1 VHIRYLLTF
10 RSFLL
15 SLLLGLFSVHYSH
28 AANNVFVKYSKSEGL
43 VQNTVT
49 NSLEDPS
56 GFMWFSTFEGLSR
69 FDGYEF
75 KNYRHS
81 SKDPHSLPNNFTKK
95 LLLDSSE
102 NLWVATQNGLAKY
115 NPLKDNFTNYNKDNS
130 QLSSNDIFAI
140 ALNEDGSLLVST
152 AENLYL
158 YDHLANS
165 FLPFTVNGEKLPADI
180 KVIFSESDKTWLGS
194 LASGIFILEHSSN
207 TLFSLKKTNPWNIE
221 IKSNFIYDF
230 KKIGSDYWLG
240 TEDGAYK
247 VDANLSSAKL
257 FNTQSTP
264 SIVGNVIRSILQN
277 HKGNIWLGTTTG
289 ISILSP
295 ENKLLFSYDAQNNIN
310 FGLESSH
317 ILSLFMDSNKS
328 IWVGT
333 YSGGLY
339 RYNADSSEIKIFN
352 NVYIESNEP
361 DALSEIPKQS
371 KVSKLSGKI
380 VWGLSEDSNG
390 KIWVGTQSNGLNQL
404 DTENFVFKQFLSD
417 FEHNIWALKIDEF
430 DQIWIASSGGIF
442 IYRQSSDTELVLVK
456 NLFFGQDIIKL
467 SYFFGRMWLRTEN
480 GVVSWIDP
488 KSLQIH
494 NINLTDNKINYIEPL
509 FVDVDKNLWL
519 NTNLGMVLY
528 NLDRKI
534 VKQLVIEL
542 DTSVRH
548 FNSVIEVDDGYWLS
562 SLRQG
567 IIKLEKPSYRITK
580 ILNDENGLASNQIL
594 KSIKFKD
601 SLWVSHV
608 NGGIDE
614 VSLKTGEFL
623 QNIASGRFGYN
634 ELNEDSGMLSK
645 AGKILF
651 GGTDG
656 FLMFDPDKSSIE
668 AKLSIQA
675 NNQKPSEKQLQK
687 SRPPTITQ
695 LRLFNLPISV
705 HSDNSPLL
713 NPVNLS
719 NSIDLPNESTML
731 SIKFAQVNPVN
742 PEAVKYRYRL
752 LGLSDTWIE
761 TDAESLRRAEFSY
774 LEFGS
779 YKFVVQSKNP
789 LSPWSDSKVLQ
800 INIAPPFWLQQNALI
815 LYALLSILILLY
827 WFKQIRSRNAIRQ
840 SILENEERLKLT
852 LWSSGDELWDWD
864 IYQGQV
870 FRSNT
875 WGTLDFP
882 QDNIRVNSSY
892 EANIHPNDIQRVQQ
906 SLNEHLSEKTEHY
919 EMTYRA
925 KTYKGDWI
933 WVLDRGKVVARDNNH
948 QAQRM
953 TGTLKNISHL
963 KEAEEQLKLF
973 KRSIETISDGVFIT
987 DTSFKYISVNNSY
1000 CNYTGE
1006 TREQAL
1012 VSYLTFHQY
1021 PGAFTEEVKK
1031 SLQQKGNWF
1040 GEVESRRS
1048 AGEKYEMELNIDA
1061 ITDEDGK
1068 ISHYVGVFSDITSRK
1083 ITEKELLKLSNTDP
1097 LTDLPNRSF
1106 FQASHSNIVRRDTHH
1121 ALICLD
1127 MDNFKKINDSLG
1139 HQTGDILIKQIAK
1152 RLQKIAGTKATCYR
1166 LGGDEFSILIDNSTD
1181 IHHIT
1186 HFAQTILDNMAR
1198 PFIIN
1203 KQEFVLGA
1211 SLGIAFY
1218 PEDGSNTQELLKNA
1232 DTAMYFA
1239 KNAGGNKYQF
1249 FSGEMNQNAVRQ
1261 LQIENLIR
1269 HGLKEDLF
1277 RVFYQPKVDIASGKL
1292 VSMEAL
1298 VRYEHPEKGLVSP
1311 AQFIPLAEQT
1321 GQIIEIG
1328 EVVLR
1333 KACEDTKRWVDAGL
1347 FTGRV
1352 AVNIAAR
1359 QFEIPDLDERI
1370 TTILQKS
1377 GLSALHL
1384 ECEITE
1390 GTLMQNPENALR
1402 MMQRLRERGI
1412 HLALDDFGT
1421 GYSSLAYLKRFPIN
1435 TLKID
1440 KAFIDDIATSA
1451 EDRHMTQAI
1460 ITIAHNLGLK
1470 VVAEG
1475 VEHENQ
1481 LSILRRYKCEMLQGY
1496 LYSKPLNAAKFERL
1510 LKENHQLQKVMQ
1522 KSSI

>member
-1 VHIRYLLTF
+1 LHIFYLLTF

-15 SLLLGLFSVHYSH
+15 SLLLGVFLIPYSQ

-49 NSLEDPS
+49 NSLEDAN

-81 SKDPHSLPNNFTKK
+81 RKDPNSIPNNFTKK
-95 LLLDSSE
+95 LLLDSSD
-102 NLWVATQNGLAKY
+102 NLWVATKNGLARY

-130 QLSSNDIFAI
+130 QLNSNEIFTI
-140 ALNEDGSLLVST
+140 AMNENGNLLVST
-152 AENLYL
+152 AANLYL
-158 YDHLANS
+158 YDDLVDS
-165 FLPFTVNGEKLPADI
+165 FLPFTVSGEKLPADI
-180 KVIFSESDKTWLGS
+180 KVIFSESDKTWIGS
-194 LASGIFILEHSSN
+194 LASGIFILEHNSN
-207 TLFSLKKTNPWNIE
+207 TLFSLKKTNPWNLK
-221 IKSNFIYDF
+221 IKANYIFDF
-230 KKIGSDYWLG
+230 KKINNNYWLA
-240 TEDGAYK
+240 TEIGAYK
-247 VDANLSSAKL
+247 IDSTLSSVKL
-257 FNTQSTP
+257 LNTQSTP
-264 SIVGNVIRSILQN
+264 SIVGNDVRSILQN
-277 HKGNIWLGTTTG
+277 YNGNIWLGTTTG
-289 ISILSP
+289 ISILSR
-295 ENKLLFSYDAQNNIN
+295 EYEHLYSYDNQNNLN

-317 ILSLFMDSNKS
+317 ILSLYKDSNNS
-328 IWVGT
+328 IWLG
-333 YSGGLY
+333 SFAGGLY
-339 RYNADSSEIKIFN
+339 RYNSDSSKIMLFN
-352 NVYIESNEP
+352 KASIEP
-361 DALSEIPKQS
+361 
-371 KVSKLSGKI
+371 SKLSESSGLSGNI
-380 VWGLSEDSNG
+380 IWGLSEDSSG
-390 KIWVGTQSNGLNQL
+390 KIWVATHSNGLNQL
-404 DTENFVFKQFLSD
+404 DTKNFVFKQFLSK
-417 FEHNIWALKIDEF
+417 FEHKIWALKIDEY
-430 DQIWIASSGGIF
+430 DKIWVASSSGIF
-442 IYRQSSDTELVLVK
+442 IYRQSSDTELTFVET
-456 NLFFGQDIIKL
+456 LFPGEDIVNL
-467 SYFFGRMWLRTEN
+467 SYFFGRMWRISEN
-480 GVVSWIDP
+480 GIVNWIDP
-488 KSLQIH
+488 KSLQI
-494 NINLTDNKINYIEPL
+494 NDIDLGDSKINYIRPL
-509 FVDVDKNLWL
+509 FVDVDNNVWL
-519 NTNLGMVLY
+519 VTNLGMVLY
-528 NLDRKI
+528 NLDNKMLR
-534 VKQLVIEL
+534 QLMIEL
-542 DTSVRH
+542 ENSVRR

-562 SLRQG
+562 SLSQG
-567 IIKLEKPSYRITK
+567 IIKLDKKSYKITK
-580 ILNDENGLASNQIL
+580 QLNDENGLASNQIL

-614 VSLKTGEFL
+614 ISLETGTVL
-623 QNIASGRFGYN
+623 QNIAPSRLGYN

-645 AGKILF
+645 AGKIFF

-668 AKLSIQA
+668 SKLSIQT
-675 NNQKPSEKQLQK
+675 NNQEPSENLLPK
-687 SRPPTITQ
+687 SKTPTITQ

-705 HSDNSPLL
+705 HSDKSPLL
-713 NPVNLS
+713 KPINLS
-719 NSIDLPNESTML
+719 NSIDLPNDSSML
-731 SIKFAQVNPVN
+731 SIKFAQLNPIN

-752 LGLSDTWIE
+752 LGLSDNWIE
-761 TDAESLRRAEFSY
+761 TDAESLRRAQFSY
-774 LEFGS
+774 LDSGRYE
-779 YKFVVQSKNP
+779 FVVQSKTP
-789 LSPWSDSKVLQ
+789 LADWSEPKSLK
-800 INIAPPFWLQQNALI
+800 INIAPPFWLERNALI
-815 LYALLSILILLY
+815 LYAVLSILILLY
-827 WFKQIRSRNAIRQ
+827 TFKQIRSRNAIRQ
-840 SILENEERLKLT
+840 SIQVNEERLKLT

-864 IYQGQV
+864 IYLGQV
-870 FRSNT
+870 FRANT

-882 QDNIRVNSSY
+882 QDDIRVNSSY
-892 EANIHPNDIQRVQQ
+892 EANIHPNDIQRVQR

-919 EMTYRA
+919 EITYRA
-925 KTYKGDWI
+925 RTYKGGWL
-933 WVLDRGKVVARDNNH
+933 WVLDRGKVVARDNNN
-948 QAQRM
+948 QPQRM

-987 DTSFKYISVNNSY
+987 DTSFKFISVNNSY
-1000 CNYTGE
+1000 CKYTGE

-1012 VSYLTFHQY
+1012 ASYLTFHQY

-1031 SLQQKGNWF
+1031 SLQQKGNWS
-1040 GEVESRRS
+1040 GEVESRRG
-1048 AGEKYEMELNIDA
+1048 AGEKYEMDLNVDA

-1083 ITEKELLKLSNTDP
+1083 VTEKELLKLSNTDP

-1106 FQASHSNIVRRDTHH
+1106 FQASHSDIVRRDTQH

-1139 HQTGDILIKQIAK
+1139 HQTGDLLIKQIAK

-1218 PEDGSNTQELLKNA
+1218 PEDGRTPQELLKNA

-1277 RVFYQPKVDIASGKL
+1277 TVFYQPKVDIASGKL

-1311 AQFIPLAEQT
+1311 SQFIPLAEQT

-1333 KACEDTKRWVDAGL
+1333 KACEDTKRWVEAGL

-1370 TTILQKS
+1370 MSILQKT

-1390 GTLMQNPENALR
+1390 GTLMQSPENALR

-1451 EDRHMTQAI
+1451 EDRHMAEAI
-1460 ITIAHNLGLK
+1460 INIAHNLGLK

-1475 VEHENQ
+1475 VEHESQ

-1496 LYSKPLNAAKFERL
+1496 LYSKPLNAVRFERL
-1510 LKENHQLQKVMQ
+1510 LKENHELHKVIQ
-1522 KSSI
+1522 NSSM

>member
-1 VHIRYLLTF
+1 VHIRDLLTF
-10 RSFLL
+10 RSLVLYLFLGLL
-15 SLLLGLFSVHYSH
+15 SVQYTY
-28 AANNVFVKYSKSEGL
+28 AANNVFVKYSKSQGL

-49 NSLEDPS
+49 NSLEDPR

-75 KNYRHS
+75 VNYRYS
-81 SKDPHSLPNNFTKK
+81 SKDPNSLPNNFTKK
-95 LLLDSSE
+95 LLLDSQD
-102 NLWVATQNGLAKY
+102 NLWVATRNGLAKY
-115 NPLKDNFTNYNKDNS
+115 NPLKDNFTNYSKDNS
-130 QLSSNDIFAI
+130 QLDSNDIYTI
-140 ALNEDGSLLVST
+140 ALNNDGNLLVST

-158 YDHLANS
+158 YDTIANS

-180 KVIFSESDKTWLGS
+180 KVIFSEQDKTWLGS
-194 LASGIFILEHSSN
+194 LANGMYILEHSSN
-207 TLFSLKKTNPWNIE
+207 TLFSLKKANPWGLNIS
-221 IKSNFIYDF
+221 SNSISDF
-230 KKIGSDYWLG
+230 KKIKSDYWLA
-240 TEDGAYK
+240 TEVGAYII
-247 VDANLSSAKL
+247 DANLSSIKL
-257 FNTQSTP
+257 LNTSSSP
-264 SIVGNVIRSILQN
+264 SIVGDQVWSILQN
-277 HKGNIWLGTTTG
+277 HNGNIWLGTTTG
-289 ISILSP
+289 ISILNSDN
-295 ENKLLFSYDAQNNIN
+295 ELLFSYNEENNIN
-310 FGLESSH
+310 FGLESTY
-317 ILSLFMDSNKS
+317 ILSLYRDSNNS
-328 IWVGT
+328 IWLGT

-339 RYNADSSEIKIFN
+339 RYNPDGSEIKLFN
-352 NVYIESNEP
+352 KASSP
-361 DALSEIPKQS
+361 M
-371 KVSKLSGKI
+371 SGLTGNI
-380 VWGLSEDSNG
+380 IWGLSEDSNR
-390 KIWVGTQSNGLNQL
+390 KIWVSTQSNGLSKL
-404 DTENFVFKQFLSD
+404 DSENYGFQNFLRE
-417 FEHNIWALKIDEF
+417 FEHNIWALQIDEF
-430 DQIWIASSGGIF
+430 DQIWVASSGGLF
-442 IYRQSSDTELVLVK
+442 IYKQTSDSELTLIK
-456 NLFFGQDIIKL
+456 TIYPKKDILKL
-467 SYFFGRMWLRTEN
+467 SYFMKRMWLRSEN
-480 GVVSWIDP
+480 GVVSWVDTKNLEIRGID
-488 KSLQIH
+488 LA
-494 NINLTDNKINYIEPL
+494 DNNINYIEPL
-509 FVDVDKNLWL
+509 LVDTDKNLWL

-528 NLDRKI
+528 NLDSKMIR
-534 VKQLVIEL
+534 QLQIDLIEEEP
-542 DTSVRH
+542 VRH
-548 FNSVIEVDDGYWLS
+548 FNSVIEVNDGYWLS

-567 IIKLEKPSYRITK
+567 IIKLEKASYKVTTQ
-580 ILNDENGLASNQIL
+580 LNAESGLASNTIL
-594 KSIKFKD
+594 KTIKFKD
-601 SLWVSHV
+601 SIWVSHV
-608 NGGIDE
+608 HGGIDE
-614 VSLKTGEFL
+614 ISLETGKIL
-623 QNIASGRFGYN
+623 QNIAPERIGYN
-634 ELNEDSGMLSK
+634 ELNEDSGLLSQ
-645 AGKILF
+645 AGQIFF

-656 FLMFDPDKSSIE
+656 LLMFEPNELSFAANKQRAIQNQQLKNE
-668 AKLSIQA
+668 A
-675 NNQKPSEKQLQK
+675 
-687 SRPPTITQ
+687 PTITQ

-705 HSDNSPLL
+705 HTVNSPLIK
-713 NPVNLS
+713 PINLS
-719 NSIDLPNESTML
+719 SSIHLPNESTML
-731 SIKFAQVNPVN
+731 SIRFAQVNTVN

-752 LGLSDTWIE
+752 LGLSDKWIE
-761 TDAESLRRAEFSY
+761 TDTGSLRRAEFSN
-774 LEFGS
+774 LSFGK
-779 YKFVVQSKNP
+779 YEFVVQSQKP
-789 LSPWSDSKVLQ
+789 LAAWSKSKSLQ
-800 INIAPPFWLQQNALI
+800 ISIAPPFWLEKNALVLFGI
-815 LYALLSILILLY
+815 LSILILIY
-827 WFKQIRSRNAIRQ
+827 WLKQSRSRNAIRQ
-840 SILENEERLKLT
+840 SILVNEERLKLT

-882 QDNIRVNSSY
+882 QDDIRVNSSY

-906 SLNEHLSEKTEHY
+906 TLNEHLSEKTEHY
-919 EMTYRA
+919 EITYRA
-925 KTYKGDWI
+925 KTYKGDWL

-948 QAQRM
+948 QPQRM

-987 DTSFKYISVNNSY
+987 DTSFKFISVNNSY
-1000 CNYTGE
+1000 CKYTGE

-1012 VSYLTFHQY
+1012 ASYLTFHQY

-1031 SLQQKGNWF
+1031 SLQQKGNWL
-1040 GEVESRRS
+1040 GEVESRRA

-1083 ITEKELLKLSNTDP
+1083 GTEKELLKLSNTDP

-1106 FQASHSNIVRRDTHH
+1106 FQANHSNIVRRDTQH
-1121 ALICLD
+1121 ALICMD

-1152 RLQKIAGTKATCYR
+1152 RLQKLAGTKATCYR

-1218 PEDGSNTQELLKNA
+1218 PEDGSNPQELLKNA

-1277 RVFYQPKVDIASGKL
+1277 SVFYQPKVDIATGKL

-1321 GQIIEIG
+1321 GQIIDIG
-1328 EVVLR
+1328 EVVLK

-1370 TTILQKS
+1370 MSILQKA

-1390 GTLMQNPENALR
+1390 GTLMQNPESALK

-1440 KAFIDDIATSA
+1440 KAFIDDIATTA
-1451 EDRHMTQAI
+1451 EDRHMAQAI

-1496 LYSKPLNAAKFERL
+1496 LYSKPLNAVRFERL
-1510 LKENHQLQKVMQ
+1510 LKENHELRKIIQ
-1522 KSSI
+1522 KSNI

>member
-1 VHIRYLLTF
+1 
-10 RSFLL
+10 
-15 SLLLGLFSVHYSH
+15 
-28 AANNVFVKYSKSEGL
+28 
-43 VQNTVT
+43 
-49 NSLEDPS
+49 
-56 GFMWFSTFEGLSR
+56 MWFSTFEGLSR

-81 SKDPHSLPNNFTKK
+81 RKDPNSIPNNFTKK
-95 LLLDSSE
+95 LLLDSSD

-115 NPLKDNFTNYNKDNS
+115 NPLEDNFTNYNKDNS
-130 QLSSNDIFAI
+130 QLNSNDIFAI
-140 ALNEDGSLLVST
+140 ALNKDGNLLVST
-152 AENLYL
+152 AANLYL
-158 YDHLANS
+158 YDGLADS
-165 FLPFTVNGEKLPADI
+165 FLPFTFNGEILPADI
-180 KVIFSESDKTWLGS
+180 KVIFSEPDKTWLGT
-194 LASGIFILEHSSN
+194 LGNGIFILEHSSN
-207 TLFSLKKTNPWNIE
+207 TLFSLKKTNPWNLKINA
-221 IKSNFIYDF
+221 NFIMDF
-230 KKIGSDYWLG
+230 KRIDDNYWLG
-240 TEDGAYK
+240 TDIGAYI
-247 VDANLSSAKL
+247 VNAKL
-257 FNTQSTP
+257 TSVKHLNTQSTP
-264 SIVGNVIRSILQN
+264 SIIGNQIRGILQSQN
-277 HKGNIWLGTTTG
+277 GNIWLGTETG
-289 ISILSP
+289 ISILSSKN
-295 ENKLLFSYDAQNNIN
+295 ELLISYDAQNGMN
-310 FGLESSH
+310 FGLESSY
-317 ILSLFMDSNKS
+317 ILNLYKDSNDS
-328 IWVGT
+328 IWLGT
-333 YSGGLY
+333 FAGGLY
-339 RYNADSSEIKIFN
+339 RYNTDSSEIKIFN
-352 NVYIESNEP
+352 KERT
-361 DALSEIPKQS
+361 EIPEESQNS
-371 KVSKLSGKI
+371 GLSGNI
-380 VWGLSEDSNG
+380 IWGISEDTKG
-390 KIWVGTQSNGLNQL
+390 KIWIGTQSNGLSQL
-404 DTENFVFKQFLSD
+404 DPKNYVFQTFLSE
-417 FEHNIWALKIDEF
+417 FEHSIWAVKVDEF
-430 DQIWIASSGGIF
+430 DQIWIASSGGLF
-442 IYRQSSDTELVLVK
+442 IYKQSSQTELTLVK
-456 NLFFGQDIIKL
+456 TLFPEINIDKL

-480 GVVSWIDP
+480 GIVYWINP
-488 KSLQIH
+488 KNIQI
-494 NINLTDNKINYIEPL
+494 NEIDLAVNKINYIEPL
-509 FVDVDKNLWL
+509 YVDLDKNLWL

-528 NLDRKI
+528 NLDSKMVR
-534 VKQLVIEL
+534 QLVIEL
-542 DTSVRH
+542 ETSVRN
-548 FNSVIEVDDGYWLS
+548 FNSVIEVNDGFWLS
-562 SLRQG
+562 SLTQG
-567 IIKLEKPSYRITK
+567 IIKLAKSSYRVTQT
-580 ILNDENGLASNQIL
+580 LSNENGLASNQIL
-594 KSIKFKD
+594 KSIKIKN
-601 SLWVSHV
+601 SLWISHV
-608 NGGIDE
+608 YGGIDE
-614 VSLKTGEFL
+614 ISLETGEVL
-623 QNIASGRFGYN
+623 QNIASSRLGFN
-634 ELNEDSGMLSK
+634 ELNEDSGLLSK
-645 AGKILF
+645 AGKIFF
-651 GGTDG
+651 GGADG
-656 FLMFDPDKSSIE
+656 LLMFDPDK
-668 AKLSIQA
+668 LSIGDNMQ
-675 NNQKPSEKQLQK
+675 NVSENTLLK
-687 SRPPTITQ
+687 SKVPTITE

-705 HSDNSPLL
+705 HSNNSPLL
-713 NPVNLS
+713 IPINLS
-719 NSIDLPNESTML
+719 NSIDLPHESSML

-742 PEAVKYRYRL
+742 PEAVQYRYRL
-752 LGLSDTWIE
+752 LGLSDKWIE
-761 TDAESLRRAEFSY
+761 TDAESLRRAQFSN
-774 LEFGS
+774 LDFGS
-779 YKFVVQSKNP
+779 YEFIVQSRNP
-789 LSPWSDSKVLQ
+789 LGAWSEPKSLK
-800 INIAPPFWLQQNALI
+800 INIAPPFWLEQNAII
-815 LYALLSILILLY
+815 LYAILSILTLLY
-827 WFKQIRSRNAIRQ
+827 WFKQVRSRNAIRR

-882 QDNIRVNSSY
+882 QDDIRVNSSY

-919 EMTYRA
+919 ETTYRA
-925 KTYKGDWI
+925 KTYKGEWL

-948 QAQRM
+948 QPQRM

-987 DTSFKYISVNNSY
+987 DTSFKFISVNNSY
-1000 CNYTGE
+1000 CKYTGE

-1012 VSYLTFHQY
+1012 ASYLTFHQY

-1031 SLQQKGNWF
+1031 SLQQKGNWS
-1040 GEVESRRS
+1040 GEVESRRG
-1048 AGEKYEMELNIDA
+1048 AGEKYEMDLNVDA

-1083 ITEKELLKLSNTDP
+1083 VTEKELLKLSNTDP

-1106 FQASHSNIVRRDTHH
+1106 FQASHSNIVRRDTQH
-1121 ALICLD
+1121 ALICMD

-1139 HQTGDILIKQIAK
+1139 HQTGDVLIKQIAK
-1152 RLQKIAGTKATCYR
+1152 RLQKMAGTKATCYR

-1218 PEDGSNTQELLKNA
+1218 PEDGRNPQELLKNA

-1277 RVFYQPKVDIASGKL
+1277 TVFYQPKVDIASGKL

-1359 QFEIPDLDERI
+1359 QFEISDLDERI
-1370 TTILQKS
+1370 MSILQKS

-1390 GTLMQNPENALR
+1390 GTLMQSPENALR

-1451 EDRHMTQAI
+1451 EDRHMAQAI

-1496 LYSKPLNAAKFERL
+1496 LYSKPLNAVRFERL
-1510 LKENHQLQKVMQ
+1510 LKENHELQKVIQ
-1522 KSSI
+1522 NSSI

>member
-1 VHIRYLLTF
+1 MHIFYLLTF

-15 SLLLGLFSVHYSH
+15 SLLLGFFLVSYSH

-49 NSLEDPS
+49 NSLEDAN

-81 SKDPHSLPNNFTKK
+81 RKDPHSLPDNFTKK
-95 LLLDSSE
+95 LLLDSNQ
-102 NLWVATQNGLAKY
+102 NLWVATKNGLAKY

-130 QLSSNDIFAI
+130 ELKNNEIFTI
-140 ALNEDGSLLVST
+140 ALNQDGKLLVST

-158 YDHLANS
+158 YDGLADS
-165 FLPFTVNGEKLPADI
+165 FLPFTVNGESLPADI
-180 KVIFSESDKTWLGS
+180 KVIFSEQDKTWLGT
-194 LASGIFILEHSSN
+194 LANGIFILEHSSN
-207 TLFSLKKTNPWNIE
+207 TLFSLKKENPWNLNI
-221 IKSNFIYDF
+221 NANYLMDF
-230 KKIGSDYWLG
+230 KKIEDNYWLG
-240 TEDGAYK
+240 TDIGAYI
-247 VDANLSSAKL
+247 VDANLSSIKL
-257 FNTQSTP
+257 LNTQSTP
-264 SIVGNVIRSILQN
+264 SIIGNVIRSILQN
-277 HKGNIWLGTTTG
+277 HNGNIWLGTETG
-289 ISILSP
+289 ISILSSKN
-295 ENKLLFSYDAQNNIN
+295 ELLFSYDAQNNIN

-317 ILSLFMDSNKS
+317 ILSLYKDSNDS
-328 IWVGT
+328 IWLGT
-333 YSGGLY
+333 FAGGLY
-339 RYNADSSEIKIFN
+339 RYNADGSEIKLFKKTSLEPTES
-352 NVYIESNEP
+352 IEP
-361 DALSEIPKQS
+361 TG
-371 KVSKLSGKI
+371 LSGNI
-380 VWGLSEDSNG
+380 IWGISEDTKG
-390 KIWVGTQSNGLNQL
+390 KVWIGTQSNGLSQL
-404 DTENFVFKQFLSD
+404 NPKNYVFQTFLSE
-417 FEHNIWALKIDEF
+417 FEHHIWAFEIDEL
-430 DQIWIASSGGIF
+430 DQIWIASSGGLF
-442 IYRQSSDTELVLVK
+442 IYTQSSDTELTLVK
-456 NLFFGQDIIKL
+456 TFFAGTNVQKL
-467 SYFFGRMWLRTEN
+467 SYFFGRMWLPTFN
-480 GVVSWIDP
+480 GIVNWIAP
-488 KSLQIH
+488 KNLQI
-494 NINLTDNKINYIEPL
+494 NEINLAGNKINNIEPL
-509 FVDVDKNLWL
+509 YVDLDKNLWL
-519 NTNLGMVLY
+519 NTNLGIVLY
-528 NLDRKI
+528 NLDSKI
-534 VKQLVIEL
+534 VRQLVIEME
-542 DTSVRH
+542 TSAKS
-548 FNSVIEVDDGYWLS
+548 FNSVIEVSDGYWLS
-562 SLRQG
+562 SIGEG
-567 IIKLEKPSYRITK
+567 IIKLDKSSYRVSK
-580 ILNDENGLASNQIL
+580 RLSKENGLASNQIL
-594 KSIKFKD
+594 KSIKIKN
-601 SLWVSHV
+601 SLWISHV
-608 NGGIDE
+608 YGGIDE
-614 VSLKTGEFL
+614 ISLETGEVL
-623 QNIASGRFGYN
+623 QNIASARLGYN
-634 ELNEDSGMLSK
+634 ELNEGSGLLSK
-645 AGKILF
+645 AGKIFF

-656 FLMFDPDKSSIE
+656 LLMFDPDS
-668 AKLSIQA
+668 LSLKANKQEVIQ
-675 NNQKPSEKQLQK
+675 KQLQESK
-687 SRPPTITQ
+687 APTITQ

-705 HSDNSPLL
+705 HSAKSPLL
-713 NPVNLS
+713 KPINLS
-719 NSIDLPNESTML
+719 NSIELPNESSML
-731 SIKFAQVNPVN
+731 SIKFAQLNPIN

-752 LGLSDTWIE
+752 IGLSDNWIE
-761 TDAESLRRAEFSY
+761 TDAESLRRAQFSY
-774 LEFGS
+774 LDFGS
-779 YKFVVQSKNP
+779 YEFVVQSKNP
-789 LSPWSDSKVLQ
+789 LGDWSEPKSLQ
-800 INIAPPFWLQQNALI
+800 INIAPPFWLEQNAII
-815 LYALLSILILLY
+815 LYAILSVLILLY
-827 WFKQIRSRNAIRQ
+827 WFKQIRSRNAIRR

-882 QDNIRVNSSY
+882 QDDIRVNSSY

-919 EMTYRA
+919 EITYRA
-925 KTYKGDWI
+925 KTYKGEWL
-933 WVLDRGKVVARDNNH
+933 WVLDRGKVVARDSNH
-948 QAQRM
+948 QPQRM

-987 DTSFKYISVNNSY
+987 DTSFKFISVNNSY
-1000 CNYTGE
+1000 CKYTGE

-1012 VSYLTFHQY
+1012 ASYLTFHQY

-1031 SLQQKGNWF
+1031 SLQQKGNWS
-1040 GEVESRRS
+1040 GEVESRRG
-1048 AGEKYEMELNIDA
+1048 AGEKYEMDLNVDA

-1083 ITEKELLKLSNTDP
+1083 VTEKELLKLSNTDP

-1106 FQASHSNIVRRDTHH
+1106 FQASHSNIVRRDTQH
-1121 ALICLD
+1121 ALICMD

-1139 HQTGDILIKQIAK
+1139 HQTGDVLIKQIAK
-1152 RLQKIAGTKATCYR
+1152 RLQKMAGTKATCYR

-1218 PEDGSNTQELLKNA
+1218 PEDGRNPQELLKNA

-1277 RVFYQPKVDIASGKL
+1277 TVFYQPKVDIASGKL

-1370 TTILQKS
+1370 MSILQKS

-1390 GTLMQNPENALR
+1390 GTLMQSPENALR

-1451 EDRHMTQAI
+1451 EDRHMAQAI

-1496 LYSKPLNAAKFERL
+1496 LYSKPLNAVRFERL
-1510 LKENHQLQKVMQ
+1510 LKENHELQKVIQ
-1522 KSSI
+1522 NSSI

>member
-1 VHIRYLLTF
+1 
-10 RSFLL
+10 
-15 SLLLGLFSVHYSH
+15 
-28 AANNVFVKYSKSEGL
+28 
-43 VQNTVT
+43 
-49 NSLEDPS
+49 
-56 GFMWFSTFEGLSR
+56 MWFTTFEGLSR

-81 SKDPHSLPNNFTKK
+81 KKDPHSLPDNLAKE
-95 LLLDSSE
+95 LLIDTQGH
-102 NLWVATQNGLAKY
+102 LWVATLNGLAKY
-115 NPLKDNFTNYNKDNS
+115 NPLKDNFINYNKGNS
-130 QLSSNDIFAI
+130 ELNSNEIFTL
-140 ALNEDGSLLVST
+140 ALNHEGKLLVYT
-152 AENLYL
+152 AENLYIYNPL
-158 YDHLANS
+158 DDS
-165 FLPFTVNGEKLPADI
+165 FIPFTVEGESLPADI
-180 KVIFSESDKTWLGS
+180 KVILSEPDKTWLGT
-194 LASGIFILEHSSN
+194 LANGIFILEHASN
-207 TLFSLKKTNPWNIE
+207 TLFSLKKTNPWNLKIPA
-221 IKSNFIYDF
+221 NYLFDL
-230 KKIGSDYWLG
+230 KKIDDNYWLG
-240 TEDGAYK
+240 TGIGAY
-247 VDANLSSAKL
+247 VVNAKL
-257 FNTQSTP
+257 TSVKHLHTQSTP
-264 SIVGNVIRSILQN
+264 SITGNLIRSILQN
-277 HKGNIWLGTTTG
+277 HDGNIWLGTETG
-289 ISILSP
+289 ISILSSK
-295 ENKLLFSYDAQNNIN
+295 NQHLFSYDTQNSMN
-310 FGLESSH
+310 FGLDSSN
-317 ILSLFMDSNKS
+317 ILSLYKDSNDS
-328 IWVGT
+328 IWLGT
-333 YSGGLY
+333 FAGGLY
-339 RYNADSSEIKIFN
+339 RYNADGSEIKLFHKAP
-352 NVYIESNEP
+352 IEMTEATEATESSQP
-361 DALSEIPKQS
+361 TG
-371 KVSKLSGKI
+371 LSGNI
-380 VWGLSEDSNG
+380 IWGISEDTKG
-390 KIWVGTQSNGLNQL
+390 KIWIGTQFNGLSQL
-404 DTENFVFKQFLSD
+404 DPKSYVFRTFLSD
-417 FEHNIWALKIDEF
+417 FEYSIWDIEVDELNR
-430 DQIWIASSGGIF
+430 IWVASSGGLF
-442 IYRQSSDTELVLVK
+442 IYKQSSDDELTLV
-456 NLFFGQDIIKL
+456 NTLYPGTVIEKL
-467 SYFFGRMWLRTEN
+467 DYFFGRMWVDTFN
-480 GVVSWIDP
+480 GKVNWIDP
-488 KSLQIH
+488 TNLQI
-494 NINLTDNKINYIEPL
+494 NEIDLAGNSINYIQPL
-509 FVDVDKNLWL
+509 YVDLDKNLWL
-519 NTNLGMVLY
+519 STNLGMVLY
-528 NLDRKI
+528 NLDSKI
-534 VKQLVIEL
+534 LKQLVIEL
-542 DTSVRH
+542 ETSVKH
-548 FNSVIEVDDGYWLS
+548 FTSFIEVDDGYWLS

-567 IIKLEKPSYRITK
+567 MIKLDKSTYRVTK
-580 ILNDENGLASNQIL
+580 KLNDENGLASNQIL

-601 SLWVSHV
+601 SLWISYVY
-608 NGGIDE
+608 GGIDE
-614 VSLKTGEFL
+614 ISLETGKVL
-623 QNIASGRFGYN
+623 QNIASARLGYN
-634 ELNEDSGMLSK
+634 ELNEGSGLLST
-645 AGKILF
+645 AGRIFF

-656 FLMFDPDKSSIE
+656 LLMFSPDKLSLKTKEQQIIE
-668 AKLSIQA
+668 S
-675 NNQKPSEKQLQK
+675 QLQK
-687 SRPPTITQ
+687 SKIPTITQ
-695 LRLFNLPISV
+695 LRLFNLPVSV

-713 NPVNLS
+713 EAIHLS
-719 NSIDLPNESTML
+719 NSIDLPNESNML
-731 SIKFAQVNPVN
+731 SLKFAQLNPVN

-752 LGLSDTWIE
+752 LGLSEKWIE
-761 TDAESLRRAEFSY
+761 TDAESLRRAQFSY
-774 LEFGS
+774 LDFGS
-779 YKFVVQSKNP
+779 YEFLVQSKTP
-789 LSPWSDSKVLQ
+789 LADWSEPKSLQ
-800 INIAPPFWLQQNALI
+800 VNIAPPLWLKPNALM
-815 LYALLSILILLY
+815 LYTILSILIMVY
-827 WFKQIRSRNAIRQ
+827 AFKQIRSRNAIRQ

-864 IYQGQV
+864 IYLGQV

-882 QDNIRVNSSY
+882 QDDIRVNSSY

-906 SLNEHLSEKTEHY
+906 SLKAHLSEKTEHY
-919 EMTYRA
+919 ETTYRA
-925 KTYKGDWI
+925 KTYKGEWL

-948 QAQRM
+948 QPQRM
-953 TGTLKNISHL
+953 TGTLKNISHS

-987 DTSFKYISVNNSY
+987 DTSFKFISVNNSY
-1000 CNYTGE
+1000 CKYTGE

-1012 VSYLTFHQY
+1012 ASYLRFHQY

-1040 GEVESRRS
+1040 GEVESRRG
-1048 AGEKYEMELNIDA
+1048 AGEKYEMDLNIDA

-1083 ITEKELLKLSNTDP
+1083 VTEKELLKLSNTDL

-1106 FQASHSNIVRRDTHH
+1106 FQASHSNIVRKDTQH

-1139 HQTGDILIKQIAK
+1139 HQTGDVLIIQIAK
-1152 RLQKIAGTKATCYR
+1152 RLQKIAGTQATCYR
-1166 LGGDEFSILIDNSTD
+1166 LGGDEFSMLIDNSTD

-1186 HFAQTILDNMAR
+1186 HFAQTILDSMAK
-1198 PFIIN
+1198 PFIMN

-1211 SLGIAFY
+1211 SLGISFY
-1218 PEDGSNTQELLKNA
+1218 PEDGRTPQELLKNA

-1277 RVFYQPKVDIASGKL
+1277 TVFYQPKVNIASGKL

-1328 EVVLR
+1328 EVVLK

-1359 QFEIPDLDERI
+1359 QFEIPDLDEQI
-1370 TTILQKS
+1370 MSILQKS

-1390 GTLMQNPENALR
+1390 GTLMQSPENALR

-1451 EDRHMTQAI
+1451 EDRHMAKAI

-1496 LYSKPLNAAKFERL
+1496 LYSKPLNAVRFERL
-1510 LKENHQLQKVMQ
+1510 LKENHHLQKVIQ
-1522 KSSI
+1522 NSST

>member
-1 VHIRYLLTF
+1 LHIFYLLTF

-15 SLLLGLFSVHYSH
+15 SLLLGLFFIPYSH
-28 AANNVFVKYSKSEGL
+28 AANNVFVKYSKSDGL

-49 NSLEDPS
+49 NSLEDTN

-81 SKDPHSLPNNFTKK
+81 RKDPHSLPDNFTKK
-95 LLLDSSE
+95 LLLDSSQ

-130 QLSSNDIFAI
+130 QLNSNDIFTI
-140 ALNEDGSLLVST
+140 ALNQDGKLLVST
-152 AENLYL
+152 AENLYF
-158 YDHLANS
+158 YDEIADS
-165 FLPFTVNGEKLPADI
+165 FLPFTVNGEKLPADM
-180 KVIFSESDKTWLGS
+180 KVIFSESDKTWIGT

-207 TLFSLKKTNPWNIE
+207 TLFSLKKANPWNIQ
-221 IKSNFIYDF
+221 INANYIMDF
-230 KKIGSDYWLG
+230 KKIDSNYWLG
-240 TEDGAYK
+240 TDIGAYI
-247 VDANLSSAKL
+247 VNANLSSVKL
-257 FNTQSTP
+257 LNTQSTP
-264 SIVGNVIRSILQN
+264 SIIGNVIRSILQN
-277 HKGNIWLGTTTG
+277 HNGNIWLGTETG
-289 ISILSP
+289 ISILSSKN
-295 ENKLLFSYDAQNNIN
+295 ELLFSYDTQNNIN
-310 FGLESSH
+310 FGLESSY
-317 ILSLFMDSNKS
+317 ILSLYKDSNDS
-328 IWVGT
+328 IWLGT
-333 YSGGLY
+333 FAGGLY
-339 RYNADSSEIKIFN
+339 RYNADGSEIKLFN
-352 NVYIESNEP
+352 KASTE
-361 DALSEIPKQS
+361 QTG
-371 KVSKLSGKI
+371 LSGNI
-380 VWGLSEDSNG
+380 IWGMSEDTKG
-390 KIWVGTQSNGLNQL
+390 KIWIGTQSNGLSQL
-404 DTENFVFKQFLSD
+404 DPNNYVFQTFLSE
-417 FEHNIWALKIDEF
+417 FEHSIFAIKVDEL
-430 DQIWIASSGGIF
+430 DQLWIASSGGLF
-442 IYRQSSDTELVLVK
+442 IYKQSSETELTLVK
-456 NLFFGQDIIKL
+456 TLFPGTNIDKL
-467 SYFFGRMWLRTEN
+467 YYFFGRIWIRTYN
-480 GVVSWIDP
+480 GIVNWVDPRNLKINEID
-488 KSLQIH
+488 LAG
-494 NINLTDNKINYIEPL
+494 NKINYIEPL
-509 FVDVDKNLWL
+509 YVDLDKNLWL

-528 NLDRKI
+528 NLDSKI

-548 FNSVIEVDDGYWLS
+548 FNSVIEVNDGFWLS
-562 SLRQG
+562 SLTQG
-567 IIKLEKPSYRITK
+567 IIKLEKSSYRVTQR
-580 ILNDENGLASNQIL
+580 LSTENGLASNQIL
-594 KSIKFKD
+594 KSIKIKD
-601 SLWVSHV
+601 SLWISHV
-608 NGGIDE
+608 YGGVDE
-614 VSLKTGEFL
+614 ISLETGEVL
-623 QNIASGRFGYN
+623 QNIASSRLGFN
-634 ELNEDSGMLSK
+634 ELNEDSGLLSK
-645 AGKILF
+645 SGQIFF

-656 FLMFDPDKSSIE
+656 LLMFDPDKLSIE
-668 AKLSIQA
+668 GKMQ
-675 NNQKPSEKQLQK
+675 QVSENSLLK
-687 SRPPTITQ
+687 SKAPTITE

-705 HSDNSPLL
+705 HSNNSPLL
-713 NPVNLS
+713 IPINLS

-731 SIKFAQVNPVN
+731 SIKFAQMNPVN
-742 PEAVKYRYRL
+742 PKAVKYRYRL
-752 LGLSDTWIE
+752 LGLSDKWIE
-761 TDAESLRRAEFSY
+761 TDAESLRRARFSY
-774 LEFGS
+774 LDFGS
-779 YKFVVQSKNP
+779 YEFVVQSKDP
-789 LSPWSDSKVLQ
+789 LGDWTEPKSLQ
-800 INIAPPFWLQQNALI
+800 INIGPPFWLEQNALI
-815 LYALLSILILLY
+815 LYAILSILFLLY
-827 WFKQIRSRNAIRQ
+827 AFKQIRSRNAIRR

-882 QDNIRVNSSY
+882 QDDIRVNSSY

-919 EMTYRA
+919 ETTYRA
-925 KTYKGDWI
+925 KTYKGDWL
-933 WVLDRGKVVARDNNH
+933 WVLDRGKVVARDSNH
-948 QAQRM
+948 QPQRM

-963 KEAEEQLKLF
+963 KEAEELLKLF

-987 DTSFKYISVNNSY
+987 DTSFKFISVNNSY
-1000 CNYTGE
+1000 CKYTGE

-1012 VSYLTFHQY
+1012 ASYLTFHQY

-1031 SLQQKGNWF
+1031 SLQQKGNWS
-1040 GEVESRRS
+1040 GEVESRRG
-1048 AGEKYEMELNIDA
+1048 AGEKYEMDLNIDA

-1083 ITEKELLKLSNTDP
+1083 VTEKELLKLSNTDP

-1106 FQASHSNIVRRDTHH
+1106 FQASHSNIVRRDTQH
-1121 ALICLD
+1121 ALICMD

-1139 HQTGDILIKQIAK
+1139 HQTGDVLIKQIAK
-1152 RLQKIAGTKATCYR
+1152 RLQKMAGTKATCYR

-1186 HFAQTILDNMAR
+1186 HFAQTILDNMAT

-1218 PEDGSNTQELLKNA
+1218 PEDGRNPQELLKNA

-1277 RVFYQPKVDIASGKL
+1277 TVFYQPKVDIASGKL

-1321 GQIIEIG
+1321 GQIVEIG

-1333 KACEDTKRWVDAGL
+1333 KACEDTKRWVDTGL

-1370 TTILQKS
+1370 MSILQKS

-1390 GTLMQNPENALR
+1390 GTLMQSPENVLR
-1402 MMQRLRERGI
+1402 MMQRLREQGI

-1421 GYSSLAYLKRFPIN
+1421 DY
-1435 TLKID
+1435 
-1440 KAFIDDIATSA
+1440 
-1451 EDRHMTQAI
+1451 
-1460 ITIAHNLGLK
+1460 
-1470 VVAEG
+1470 
-1475 VEHENQ
+1475 
-1481 LSILRRYKCEMLQGY
+1481 
-1496 LYSKPLNAAKFERL
+1496 
-1510 LKENHQLQKVMQ
+1510 
-1522 KSSI
+1522 

>member
-1 VHIRYLLTF
+1 VHA
-10 RSFLL
+10 
-15 SLLLGLFSVHYSH
+15 SH
-28 AANNVFVKYSKSEGL
+28 AANNVFVKYSKSQGL

-49 NSLEDPS
+49 NILEDPN

-75 KNYRHS
+75 KNYRYS
-81 SKDPHSLPNNFTKK
+81 SKDPNSLPNNFTKK
-95 LLLDSSE
+95 LILDSQG

-115 NPLKDNFTNYNKDNS
+115 NPLTDNFKNYNKDNS
-130 QLSSNDIFAI
+130 QLSSNDIFTI
-140 ALNEDGSLLVST
+140 ALNEDNKLLVST
-152 AENLYL
+152 NSNLYI
-158 YDHLANS
+158 YDDLADR
-165 FLPFTVNGEKLPADI
+165 FLPLTYSGLELPTQI
-180 KVIFSESDKTWLGS
+180 KVIYNEPDKTWFGS
-194 LASGIFILEHSSN
+194 IGQGMFILEHSSN
-207 TLFSLKKTNPWNIE
+207 TLFSLQSSNPWNIK
-221 IKSNFIYDF
+221 IDANVILDF
-230 KKIGSDYWLG
+230 KFIDGNYWIG
-240 TEDGAYK
+240 TEQGAYK
-247 VDANLSSAKL
+247 TDTQTYKTLRL
-257 FNTQSTP
+257 NTQSTP
-264 SIVGNVIRSILQN
+264 SIVGNQIRSIIQN
-277 HKGNIWLGTTTG
+277 QDNKIWLGTEAG
-289 ISILSP
+289 ISIFDT
-295 ENKLLFSYDAQNNIN
+295 ETNHVFSYNNKN
-310 FGLESSH
+310 STSFGLDSSFIH
-317 ILSLFMDSNKS
+317 SLFLDTNKS
-328 IWVGT
+328 IWIGT

-339 RYNADSSEIKIFN
+339 RYNTDSSQIKFFQ
-352 NVYIESNEP
+352 
-361 DALSEIPKQS
+361 KQS
-371 KVSKLSGKI
+371 DNSNWLSGDV
-380 VWGLSEDSNG
+380 VWGIDQDSNG
-390 KIWVGTQSNGLNQL
+390 KIWVGTQSKGLNKF
-404 DTENFVFKQFLSD
+404 DTNNYTFKRYLENFK
-417 FEHNIWALKIDEF
+417 HNIWSVEVDQF
-430 DQIWIASSGGIF
+430 DNIWIASSGGIF
-442 IYRQSSDTELVLVK
+442 IYKNENENLLKSIKTLFPGKNIGKLKYFSERIWFPVEDNSIKWIEPKNFEVVSIELANKNINYVDPMLLDSDQ
-456 NLFFGQDIIKL
+456 NI
-467 SYFFGRMWLRTEN
+467 WLRTNLGLMLFNIEN
-480 GVVSWIDP
+480 QQ
-488 KSLQIH
+488 LQR
-494 NINLTDNKINYIEPL
+494 INLNFDNSI
-509 FVDVDKNLWL
+509 
-519 NTNLGMVLY
+519 
-528 NLDRKI
+528 R
-534 VKQLVIEL
+534 
-542 DTSVRH
+542 S
-548 FNSVIEVDDGYWLS
+548 FNSVIETEDSFWLTT
-562 SLRQG
+562 LTHG
-567 IIKLEKPSYRITK
+567 IIQLDKDSYQVLS
-580 ILNDENGLASNQIL
+580 ILNTESDLASNQV
-594 KSIKFKD
+594 IKTIRYKN
-601 SLWVSHV
+601 SLWVSHTSD
-608 NGGIDE
+608 GIDE
-614 VSLKTGEFL
+614 VSLETGKVL
-623 QNIASGRFGYN
+623 QNIAPERLLYN
-634 ELNEDSGMLSK
+634 ELNEDAGLLSQT
-645 AGKILF
+645 GEILF
-651 GGTDG
+651 GGSDG
-656 FLMFDPDKSSIE
+656 LLMFNPDE
-668 AKLSIQA
+668 LSFIA
-675 NNQKPSEKQLQK
+675 NKQKASKNQRLNNKA
-687 SRPPTITQ
+687 PTITQ
-695 LRLFNLPISV
+695 LRLFNLPISI
-705 HSDNSPLL
+705 HSSNTPLSK
-713 NPVNLS
+713 PINLS
-719 NSIDLPNESTML
+719 NSIDLPNESSRI
-731 SIKFAQVNPVN
+731 SIKFAQLNPVS
-742 PEAVKYRYRL
+742 PEAVEYRYRL
-752 LGLSDTWIE
+752 LGLSDKWIE
-761 TDAESLRRAEFSY
+761 TDAESLRRAEFSN
-774 LEFGS
+774 LNFGS
-779 YKFVVQSKNP
+779 YKFEVQSKNP
-789 LSPWSDSKVLQ
+789 LAAWSESKSLR
-800 INIAPPFWLQQNALI
+800 INIAPPLWLEQNALI
-815 LYALLSILILLY
+815 LYAFLSILILIY

-882 QDNIRVNSSY
+882 QDDIRVNSSY
-892 EANIHPNDIQRVQQ
+892 EANIHANDIQRVQQ

-919 EMTYRA
+919 EITYRA

-933 WVLDRGKVVARDNNH
+933 WVLDRGKVVSRDNNH
-948 QAQRM
+948 QPQRM

-987 DTSFKYISVNNSY
+987 DTSFKFISVNNSY
-1000 CNYTGE
+1000 CKYTGE

-1012 VSYLTFHQY
+1012 ASYLTFHQY

-1031 SLQQKGNWF
+1031 SLQQKGNWL

-1048 AGEKYEMELNIDA
+1048 DGEKYEMELNIDA

-1083 ITEKELLKLSNTDP
+1083 VTEKELLKLSNTDP
-1097 LTDLPNRSF
+1097 LTELPNRSF
-1106 FQASHSNIVRRDTHH
+1106 FQASHSNIVRRDTQH

-1152 RLQKIAGTKATCYR
+1152 RLQKIGGTKATCYR

-1181 IHHIT
+1181 IHYIT

-1218 PEDGSNTQELLKNA
+1218 PEDGSNPQELLKNA

-1239 KNAGGNKYQF
+1239 KNSGGNKYQF

-1277 RVFYQPKVDIASGKL
+1277 TVFYQPKVDIATGKL

-1311 AQFIPLAEQT
+1311 AQFIPLSEQT

-1328 EVVLR
+1328 EVVLK

-1370 TTILQKS
+1370 VSILQKT
-1377 GLSALHL
+1377 GLSPLHL

-1440 KAFIDDIATSA
+1440 KAFIDDIAKSA

-1496 LYSKPLNAAKFERL
+1496 LYSKPLNAVRFERL
-1510 LKENHQLQKVMQ
+1510 LKENHQLQKVIQ
-1522 KSSI
+1522 NSSV

>member
-1 VHIRYLLTF
+1 LHIFYLLTF

-15 SLLLGLFSVHYSH
+15 SLLLGLFFIPYSH
-28 AANNVFVKYSKSEGL
+28 AANNVFVKYSKSDGL

-49 NSLEDPS
+49 NSLEDTN

-81 SKDPHSLPNNFTKK
+81 RKDPHSLPDNFTKK
-95 LLLDSSE
+95 LLLDSSQ

-130 QLSSNDIFAI
+130 QLNSNDIFTI
-140 ALNEDGSLLVST
+140 ALNQDGKLLVST
-152 AENLYL
+152 AENLYF
-158 YDHLANS
+158 YDEIADS
-165 FLPFTVNGEKLPADI
+165 FLPFTVNGEKLPADM
-180 KVIFSESDKTWLGS
+180 KVIFSESDKTWIGT

-207 TLFSLKKTNPWNIE
+207 TLFSLKKANPWNIQ
-221 IKSNFIYDF
+221 INANYIMDF
-230 KKIGSDYWLG
+230 KKIDSNYWLG
-240 TEDGAYK
+240 TDIGAYI
-247 VDANLSSAKL
+247 VNANLSSVKL
-257 FNTQSTP
+257 LNTQSTP
-264 SIVGNVIRSILQN
+264 SIIGNVIRSILQN
-277 HKGNIWLGTTTG
+277 HNGNIWLGTETG
-289 ISILSP
+289 ISILSSKN
-295 ENKLLFSYDAQNNIN
+295 ELLFSYDTQNNIN
-310 FGLESSH
+310 FGLESSY
-317 ILSLFMDSNKS
+317 ILSLYKDSNDS
-328 IWVGT
+328 IWLGT
-333 YSGGLY
+333 FAGGLY
-339 RYNADSSEIKIFN
+339 RYNADGSEIKLFN
-352 NVYIESNEP
+352 KASTE
-361 DALSEIPKQS
+361 QTG
-371 KVSKLSGKI
+371 LSGNI
-380 VWGLSEDSNG
+380 IWGMSEDTKG
-390 KIWVGTQSNGLNQL
+390 KIWIGTQSNGLSQL
-404 DTENFVFKQFLSD
+404 DPNNYVFQTFLSE
-417 FEHNIWALKIDEF
+417 FEHSIFAIKVDEL
-430 DQIWIASSGGIF
+430 DQLWIASSGGLF
-442 IYRQSSDTELVLVK
+442 IYKQSSETELTLVK
-456 NLFFGQDIIKL
+456 TLFPGTNIDKL
-467 SYFFGRMWLRTEN
+467 YYFFGRIWIRTYN
-480 GVVSWIDP
+480 GIVNWVDPRNLKINEID
-488 KSLQIH
+488 LAG
-494 NINLTDNKINYIEPL
+494 NKINYIEPL
-509 FVDVDKNLWL
+509 YVDLDKNLWL

-528 NLDRKI
+528 NLDSKI

-548 FNSVIEVDDGYWLS
+548 FNSVIEVNDGFWLS
-562 SLRQG
+562 SLTQG
-567 IIKLEKPSYRITK
+567 IIKLEKSSYRVTQR
-580 ILNDENGLASNQIL
+580 LSTENGLASNQIL
-594 KSIKFKD
+594 KSIKIKD
-601 SLWVSHV
+601 SLWISHV
-608 NGGIDE
+608 YGGVDE
-614 VSLKTGEFL
+614 ISLETGEVL
-623 QNIASGRFGYN
+623 QNIASSRLGFN
-634 ELNEDSGMLSK
+634 ELNEDSGLLSK
-645 AGKILF
+645 SGQIFF

-656 FLMFDPDKSSIE
+656 LLMFDPDKLSIE
-668 AKLSIQA
+668 GKMQ
-675 NNQKPSEKQLQK
+675 QVSENSLLK
-687 SRPPTITQ
+687 SKAPTITE

-705 HSDNSPLL
+705 HSNNSPLL
-713 NPVNLS
+713 IPINLS

-731 SIKFAQVNPVN
+731 SIKFAQMNPVN
-742 PEAVKYRYRL
+742 PKAVKYRYRL
-752 LGLSDTWIE
+752 LGLSDKWIE
-761 TDAESLRRAEFSY
+761 TDAESLRRARFSY
-774 LEFGS
+774 LDFGS
-779 YKFVVQSKNP
+779 YEFVVQSKDP
-789 LSPWSDSKVLQ
+789 LGDWTEPKSLQ
-800 INIAPPFWLQQNALI
+800 INIGPPFWLEQNALI
-815 LYALLSILILLY
+815 LYAILSILFLLY
-827 WFKQIRSRNAIRQ
+827 AFKQIRSRNAIRR

-882 QDNIRVNSSY
+882 QDDIRVNSSY

-919 EMTYRA
+919 ETTYRA
-925 KTYKGDWI
+925 KTYKGDWL
-933 WVLDRGKVVARDNNH
+933 WVLDRGKVVARDSNH
-948 QAQRM
+948 QPQRM

-963 KEAEEQLKLF
+963 KEAEELLKLF

-987 DTSFKYISVNNSY
+987 DTSFKFISVNNSY
-1000 CNYTGE
+1000 CKYTGE

-1012 VSYLTFHQY
+1012 ASYLTFHQY

-1031 SLQQKGNWF
+1031 SLQQKGNWS
-1040 GEVESRRS
+1040 GEVESRRG
-1048 AGEKYEMELNIDA
+1048 AGEKYEMDLNIDA

-1083 ITEKELLKLSNTDP
+1083 VTEKELLKLSNTDP

-1106 FQASHSNIVRRDTHH
+1106 FQASHSNIVRRDTQH
-1121 ALICLD
+1121 ALICMD

-1139 HQTGDILIKQIAK
+1139 HQTGDVLIKQIAK
-1152 RLQKIAGTKATCYR
+1152 RLQKMAGTKATCYR

-1186 HFAQTILDNMAR
+1186 HFAQTILDNMAT

-1218 PEDGSNTQELLKNA
+1218 PEDGRNPQELLKNA

-1277 RVFYQPKVDIASGKL
+1277 TVFYQPKVDIASGKL

-1321 GQIIEIG
+1321 GQIVEIG

-1333 KACEDTKRWVDAGL
+1333 KACEDTKRWVDTGL

-1370 TTILQKS
+1370 MSILQKS

-1390 GTLMQNPENALR
+1390 GTLMQSPENVLR
-1402 MMQRLRERGI
+1402 MIQRLREQGI

-1421 GYSSLAYLKRFPIN
+1421 DY
-1435 TLKID
+1435 
-1440 KAFIDDIATSA
+1440 
-1451 EDRHMTQAI
+1451 
-1460 ITIAHNLGLK
+1460 
-1470 VVAEG
+1470 
-1475 VEHENQ
+1475 
-1481 LSILRRYKCEMLQGY
+1481 
-1496 LYSKPLNAAKFERL
+1496 
-1510 LKENHQLQKVMQ
+1510 
-1522 KSSI
+1522 

>member
-1 VHIRYLLTF
+1 LHIFYLLTF

-15 SLLLGLFSVHYSH
+15 SVLLGLFLVSYSQ
-28 AANNVFVKYSKSEGL
+28 AANNVFVKYAKSEGL

-49 NSLEDPS
+49 NSLEDTN

-75 KNYRHS
+75 KNYKYS

-95 LLLDSSE
+95 LLLDSQA

-130 QLSSNDIFAI
+130 QLKSNEIFTL
-140 ALNEDGSLLVST
+140 ALNQDGKLLVST
-152 AENLYL
+152 TKNLYL
-158 YDHLANS
+158 YDALADS
-165 FLPFTVNGEKLPADI
+165 FHPFTVKGESLPADI
-180 KVIFSESDKTWLGS
+180 KVIFSEQDKTWLGT
-194 LASGIFILEHSSN
+194 LANGIFILDHASN
-207 TLFSLKKTNPWNIE
+207 TLFSLKKTNPWNLKI
-221 IKSNFIYDF
+221 NANYLLDF
-230 KKIGSDYWLG
+230 KKIDDNYWLG
-240 TEDGAYK
+240 TDIGAYI
-247 VDANLSSAKL
+247 VDAKL
-257 FNTQSTP
+257 TSVKRLNTQSTP
-264 SIVGNVIRSILQN
+264 SIVGNAIRSILQN
-277 HKGNIWLGTTTG
+277 HNGNIWLGTETG
-289 ISILSP
+289 ISILSSKN
-295 ENKLLFSYDAQNNIN
+295 EILFSYDAQNSIN
-310 FGLESSH
+310 FGLDSSH
-317 ILSLFMDSNKS
+317 ILSLYKDSNDS
-328 IWVGT
+328 IWLGT
-333 YSGGLY
+333 FAGGLY
-339 RYNADSSEIKIFN
+339 RYNADGSEIKLFN
-352 NVYIESNEP
+352 KDPIEP
-361 DALSEIPKQS
+361 TG
-371 KVSKLSGKI
+371 LSGNI
-380 VWGLSEDSNG
+380 IWGISEDTQG
-390 KIWVGTQSNGLNQL
+390 KIWIGTQSNGLSQL
-404 DTENFVFKQFLSD
+404 DTKSFVFKKFLSD
-417 FEHNIWALKIDEF
+417 FEHTIWAVNVDELNR
-430 DQIWIASSGGIF
+430 IWIASSGGIF
-442 IYRQSSDTELVLVK
+442 IYQQINDATLTLVK
-456 NLFFGQDIIKL
+456 TLFPGKEILKL

-480 GVVSWIDP
+480 SMVNWIDP
-488 KSLQIH
+488 KKLQVNEIDLVG
-494 NINLTDNKINYIEPL
+494 NNINYIQPL
-509 FVDVDKNLWL
+509 YVDLDKNLWL
-519 NTNLGMVLY
+519 KTNLGMVLY
-528 NLDRKI
+528 NLDSKMI
-534 VKQLVIEL
+534 KQLVIEL
-542 DTSVRH
+542 EASARH

-567 IIKLEKPSYRITK
+567 MIKLEKSSYRVTQR
-580 ILNDENGLASNQIL
+580 LSNENGLASNQIL

-601 SLWVSHV
+601 SLWIAHAK
-608 NGGIDE
+608 GGIDE
-614 VSLKTGEFL
+614 ISLETNEVL
-623 QNIASGRFGYN
+623 QNIASARLGFN
-634 ELNEDSGMLSK
+634 ELNEDSGLLSK
-645 AGKILF
+645 AGKVFF

-656 FLMFDPDKSSIE
+656 LLMFDPDK
-668 AKLSIQA
+668 LSLGDKIQKVSG
-675 NNQKPSEKQLQK
+675 NTRLK
-687 SRPPTITQ
+687 SKAPTITQ
-695 LRLFNLPISV
+695 LRLFNLPTSV
-705 HSDNSPLL
+705 HSVNSPLIK
-713 NPVNLS
+713 PINLS
-719 NSIDLPNESTML
+719 NSINLPNESTML
-731 SIKFAQVNPVN
+731 SLRFAQVNPIN

-752 LGLSDTWIE
+752 LGLSDNWIE
-761 TDAESLRRAEFSY
+761 TDADSLRRAQFSY
-774 LEFGS
+774 LDFGS
-779 YKFVVQSKNP
+779 YEFVVQGRYP
-789 LSPWSDSKVLQ
+789 LGDWSEPKSLQ
-800 INIAPPFWLQQNALI
+800 ITIAPPFWLEQNAII
-815 LYALLSILILLY
+815 LYAILSILILLY
-827 WFKQIRSRNAIRQ
+827 SFKLIRSRNAIRQ

-882 QDNIRVNSSY
+882 QDGIRVNSSY

-906 SLNEHLSEKTEHY
+906 SLNEHLNEKTEHY
-919 EMTYRA
+919 ETTYRA
-925 KTYKGDWI
+925 KTYKGDWL
-933 WVLDRGKVVARDNNH
+933 WVLDRGKVVARDSNH
-948 QAQRM
+948 QPQRM
-953 TGTLKNISHL
+953 TGTLKNISHS

-987 DTSFKYISVNNSY
+987 DTSFKFISVNNSY
-1000 CNYTGE
+1000 CKYTGE

-1012 VSYLTFHQY
+1012 ASYLTFHQY

-1040 GEVESRRS
+1040 GEVESRRG
-1048 AGEKYEMELNIDA
+1048 AGEKYEMDLNVDA

-1106 FQASHSNIVRRDTHH
+1106 FQASHSNIVRRDTQH

-1139 HQTGDILIKQIAK
+1139 HQTGDVLIKQIAK
-1152 RLQKIAGTKATCYR
+1152 RLQKIAGTQATCYR

-1186 HFAQTILDNMAR
+1186 QFAQTILDSMAR

-1218 PEDGSNTQELLKNA
+1218 PEDGRNPQELLKNA

-1277 RVFYQPKVDIASGKL
+1277 TVFYQPKVDIASGKL

-1328 EVVLR
+1328 EVVLK

-1370 TTILQKS
+1370 MSILQKS

-1390 GTLMQNPENALR
+1390 GTLMQSPENALR

-1451 EDRHMTQAI
+1451 EDRHMAKAI

-1475 VEHENQ
+1475 VENEDQ
-1481 LSILRRYKCEMLQGY
+1481 LSILQRYKCEMLQGY
-1496 LYSKPLNAAKFERL
+1496 LYSKPLNAVKFERL
-1510 LKENHQLQKVMQ
+1510 LKGNHELQKVIQ
-1522 KSSI
+1522 NSSI

>member
-1 VHIRYLLTF
+1 
-10 RSFLL
+10 
-15 SLLLGLFSVHYSH
+15 
-28 AANNVFVKYSKSEGL
+28 
-43 VQNTVT
+43 
-49 NSLEDPS
+49 
-56 GFMWFSTFEGLSR
+56 M
-69 FDGYEF
+69 
-75 KNYRHS
+75 
-81 SKDPHSLPNNFTKK
+81 
-95 LLLDSSE
+95 
-102 NLWVATQNGLAKY
+102 
-115 NPLKDNFTNYNKDNS
+115 
-130 QLSSNDIFAI
+130 
-140 ALNEDGSLLVST
+140 
-152 AENLYL
+152 
-158 YDHLANS
+158 
-165 FLPFTVNGEKLPADI
+165 
-180 KVIFSESDKTWLGS
+180 
-194 LASGIFILEHSSN
+194 
-207 TLFSLKKTNPWNIE
+207 
-221 IKSNFIYDF
+221 
-230 KKIGSDYWLG
+230 
-240 TEDGAYK
+240 
-247 VDANLSSAKL
+247 
-257 FNTQSTP
+257 
-264 SIVGNVIRSILQN
+264 
-277 HKGNIWLGTTTG
+277 
-289 ISILSP
+289 
-295 ENKLLFSYDAQNNIN
+295 
-310 FGLESSH
+310 
-317 ILSLFMDSNKS
+317 
-328 IWVGT
+328 
-333 YSGGLY
+333 
-339 RYNADSSEIKIFN
+339 
-352 NVYIESNEP
+352 
-361 DALSEIPKQS
+361 PKQS
-371 KVSKLSGKI
+371 KVSGLSGKI
-380 VWGLSEDSNG
+380 VWGLSEDSHG
-390 KIWVGTQSNGLNQL
+390 KVWVGTQSNGLNQL
-404 DTENFVFKQFLSD
+404 DTENYVFKQFLSE

-430 DQIWIASSGGIF
+430 NRIWIASSGGIF
-442 IYRQSSDTELVLVK
+442 IYKQLSNT
-456 NLFFGQDIIKL
+456 NLTLIKTL
-467 SYFFGRMWLRTEN
+467 FPGKDVISLYYFYERMWLHTEN
-480 GVVSWIDP
+480 GKVTWIDP
-488 KSLQIH
+488 KSLKVNHID
-494 NINLTDNKINYIEPL
+494 LADSKINYIRPL
-509 FVDVDKNLWL
+509 LVDVDKNLWL
-519 NTNLGMVLY
+519 DTNLGMVLY
-528 NLDRKI
+528 NLDSKMI
-534 VKQLVIEL
+534 KQLVIEL
-542 DTSVRH
+542 ETPFRH
-548 FNSVIEVDDGYWLS
+548 SNSVIEVNDGYWLS

-567 IIKLEKPSYRITK
+567 IIKLEKLTYKITK
-580 ILNDENGLASNQIL
+580 QLNDENGLASNQIL

-614 VSLKTGEFL
+614 ISLETGYVL
-623 QNIASGRFGYN
+623 QNIAPSRLGYN

-645 AGKILF
+645 AGKIFF

-656 FLMFDPDKSSIE
+656 FLMFDPDKSSIKT
-668 AKLSIQA
+668 KLSIQA
-675 NNQKPSEKQLQK
+675 NNNNQAPSENLLPK
-687 SRPPTITQ
+687 SKTPTITQ

-713 NPVNLS
+713 KPINLS
-719 NSIDLPNESTML
+719 NSIELPNESSML
-731 SIKFAQVNPVN
+731 SIKFAQLNPIN

-752 LGLSDTWIE
+752 LGLSDNWIE
-761 TDAESLRRAEFSY
+761 TDAESLRRAQFSH
-774 LEFGS
+774 LDFGS
-779 YKFVVQSKNP
+779 YEFVVQSKNP
-789 LSPWSDSKVLQ
+789 LGDWSEPKSLK
-800 INIAPPFWLQQNALI
+800 INIAPPFWLEQNAII
-815 LYALLSILILLY
+815 LYAILSVLTLLY
-827 WFKQIRSRNAIRQ
+827 WFKQVRSRNAIRR

-882 QDNIRVNSSY
+882 QDDIRVNSSY

-919 EMTYRA
+919 ETTYRA
-925 KTYKGDWI
+925 KTYKGEWL

-948 QAQRM
+948 QPQRM

-987 DTSFKYISVNNSY
+987 DTSFKFISVNNSY
-1000 CNYTGE
+1000 CKYTGE

-1012 VSYLTFHQY
+1012 ASYLTFHQY

-1031 SLQQKGNWF
+1031 SLQQKGNWS
-1040 GEVESRRS
+1040 GEVESRRG
-1048 AGEKYEMELNIDA
+1048 AGEKYEMDLNVDA

-1083 ITEKELLKLSNTDP
+1083 VTEKELLKLSNTDP

-1106 FQASHSNIVRRDTHH
+1106 FQASHSNIVRRDTQH
-1121 ALICLD
+1121 ALICMD

-1139 HQTGDILIKQIAK
+1139 HQTGDVLIKQIAK
-1152 RLQKIAGTKATCYR
+1152 RLQKMAGTKATCYR

-1218 PEDGSNTQELLKNA
+1218 PEDGRNPQELLKNA

-1277 RVFYQPKVDIASGKL
+1277 TVFYQPKVDIASGKL

-1370 TTILQKS
+1370 MSILQNS

-1390 GTLMQNPENALR
+1390 GTLMQSPENALR

-1451 EDRHMTQAI
+1451 EDRHMAQAI

-1496 LYSKPLNAAKFERL
+1496 LYSKPLNAVRFERL
-1510 LKENHQLQKVMQ
+1510 LKENHELQKVIQ
-1522 KSSI
+1522 NSSI

>member
-1 VHIRYLLTF
+1 VHIRNLLTF
-10 RSFLL
+10 RSFFL
-15 SLLLGLFSVHYSH
+15 SLLLGLFSIDYSY
-28 AANNVFVKYSKSEGL
+28 AANSVFVKYSKSQGL
-43 VQNTVT
+43 AQNTVT
-49 NSLEDPS
+49 NILEDPD

-75 KNYRHS
+75 KNYKHS
-81 SKDPHSLPNNFTKK
+81 NNNPNSLPNNFTKK
-95 LLLDSSE
+95 LLLDSHGK
-102 NLWVATQNGLAKY
+102 LWIGTNNGLAKY
-115 NPLKDNFTNYNKDNS
+115 NPETDDFTNYNKDNS
-130 QLSSNDIFAI
+130 QLNSNDIFTI
-140 ALNEDGSLLVST
+140 ALNEDGRLLVST
-152 AENLYL
+152 AANLYI
-158 YDHLANS
+158 YDDLADR
-165 FLPFTVNGEKLPADI
+165 FLTLSVNGINLPADI
-180 KVIFSESDKTWLGS
+180 KVIYSEQDKTWIGS
-194 LASGIFILEHSSN
+194 IGQGLFILEHSSN
-207 TLFSLKKTNPWNIE
+207 TLFSLQKPNPWGLTIEANIL
-221 IKSNFIYDF
+221 YDF
-230 KKIGSDYWLG
+230 KVIGDEYWLG
-240 TEDGAYK
+240 TEIGAYK
-247 VDANLSSAKL
+247 IDRQSLHAQLLNTLSK
-257 FNTQSTP
+257 P
-264 SIVGNVIRSILQN
+264 SINGGRVFSIIQN
-277 HKGNIWLGTTTG
+277 QDEKIWLGTETG
-289 ISILSP
+289 ISIF
-295 ENKLLFSYDAQNNIN
+295 EKDTEHVFSFNEKNSMS
-310 FGLESSH
+310 FGLESNF
-317 ILSLFMDSNKS
+317 IQSLYRDSNNS
-328 IWVGT
+328 IWLGT

-339 RYNADSSEIKIFN
+339 RHNADSSQIKFFQKQTN
-352 NVYIESNEP
+352 NP
-361 DALSEIPKQS
+361 QW
-371 KVSKLSGKI
+371 LSGDVI
-380 VWGLSEDSNG
+380 WGIAQDSNQ
-390 KIWVGTQSNGLNQL
+390 KIWIGTQSKGLNSFDITSNSFTRYL
-404 DTENFVFKQFLSD
+404 TDFKQSIWAVEVDQLN
-417 FEHNIWALKIDEF
+417 NIWV
-430 DQIWIASSGGIF
+430 ASQGGIF
-442 IYRQSSDTELVLVK
+442 IYRLNNKAELVLVK
-456 NLFFGQDIIKL
+456 NLFPGKNIDRLKHFSERFWL
-467 SYFFGRMWLRTEN
+467 STENNSIRWVEPGNFEVKTIGLANKNINYVDPLFLDSAENLWLRTN
-480 GVVSWIDP
+480 LG
-488 KSLQIH
+488 LMLF
-494 NINLTDNKINYIEPL
+494 NIND
-509 FVDVDKNLWL
+509 
-519 NTNLGMVLY
+519 
-528 NLDRKI
+528 
-534 VKQLVIEL
+534 KQLQRLTLGFDDSIR
-542 DTSVRH
+542 S
-548 FNSVIEVDDGYWLS
+548 FNSVIETDDGFWVS
-562 SLRQG
+562 TFTHG
-567 IIKLEKPSYRITK
+567 IIKLDKSSYKVLSR
-580 ILNDENGLASNQIL
+580 LSSENGLASDQVI
-594 KSIKFKD
+594 KSIRYKS
-601 SLWVSHV
+601 SLWVSHTSD
-608 NGGIDE
+608 GIDE
-614 VSLKTGEFL
+614 ISLDTGKVL
-623 QNIASGRFGYN
+623 QNIAPERLLYN
-634 ELNEDSGMLSK
+634 ELNEDSGMLSQ
-645 AGKILF
+645 AGDILF
-651 GGTDG
+651 GGSDG
-656 FLMFDPDKSSIE
+656 VLMFDPDELSFE
-668 AKLSIQA
+668 ANKLKASK
-675 NNQKPSEKQLQK
+675 NQLQK
-687 SRPPTITQ
+687 NVAPTITQ
-695 LRLFNLPISV
+695 LRLFNLPVSV
-705 HSDNSPLL
+705 HTANSPLL
-713 NPVNLS
+713 TPINLAT
-719 NSIDLPNESTML
+719 SIDLPNESTIL
-731 SIKFAQVNPVN
+731 SLKFAQVNPVN
-742 PEAVKYRYRL
+742 PEAVKYRYKL
-752 LGLSDTWIE
+752 LGLSDKWIE
-761 TDAESLRRAEFSY
+761 TDVESLRRAEFSN
-774 LEFGS
+774 LDFGS
-779 YKFVVQSKNP
+779 YQFIVQSKNP
-789 LSPWSDSKVLQ
+789 LAAWSESKSLQ
-800 INIAPPFWLQQNALI
+800 INIAPPFWLEQNALI

-827 WFKQIRSRNAIRQ
+827 WLKQIRSKNGVRQ
-840 SILENEERLKLT
+840 SIRENEERLKLT

-882 QDNIRVNSSY
+882 QDDIRVNSSY

-906 SLNEHLSEKTEHY
+906 TLNEHLNEKTEHY
-919 EMTYRA
+919 EITYRA
-925 KTYKGDWI
+925 KTYKGDWL

-948 QAQRM
+948 QPQRM

-987 DTSFKYISVNNSY
+987 DTSFKFISVNNSY
-1000 CNYTGE
+1000 CKYTGE

-1012 VSYLTFHQY
+1012 ASYLTFHQY

-1048 AGEKYEMELNIDA
+1048 AGEKYEMELNVDA

-1083 ITEKELLKLSNTDP
+1083 VTEKELLKLSNTDP
-1097 LTDLPNRSF
+1097 LTELPNRSF
-1106 FQASHSNIVRRDTHH
+1106 FQASHSNIVRRNTHH

-1152 RLQKIAGTKATCYR
+1152 RLQKMAGTKATCYR

-1218 PEDGSNTQELLKNA
+1218 PEDGSNPQELLKNA

-1277 RVFYQPKVDIASGKL
+1277 TVFYQPKVDIASGKL

-1311 AQFIPLAEQT
+1311 AQFIPLAEET

-1352 AVNIAAR
+1352 AVNISAR

-1370 TTILQKS
+1370 MTILQKA

-1440 KAFIDDIATSA
+1440 KAFIDDIATTP
-1451 EDRHMTQAI
+1451 EDRHMAEAI

-1496 LYSKPLNAAKFERL
+1496 LYSKPLNAARFERL
-1510 LKENHQLQKVMQ
+1510 LKENHELKKIIQN
-1522 KSSI
+1522 SSI

>member
-1 VHIRYLLTF
+1 LQ
-10 RSFLL
+10 S
-15 SLLLGLFSVHYSH
+15 
-28 AANNVFVKYSKSEGL
+28 
-43 VQNTVT
+43 QN
-49 NSLEDPS
+49 
-56 GFMWFSTFEGLSR
+56 
-69 FDGYEF
+69 
-75 KNYRHS
+75 
-81 SKDPHSLPNNFTKK
+81 
-95 LLLDSSE
+95 
-102 NLWVATQNGLAKY
+102 
-115 NPLKDNFTNYNKDNS
+115 
-130 QLSSNDIFAI
+130 
-140 ALNEDGSLLVST
+140 
-152 AENLYL
+152 
-158 YDHLANS
+158 
-165 FLPFTVNGEKLPADI
+165 
-180 KVIFSESDKTWLGS
+180 
-194 LASGIFILEHSSN
+194 
-207 TLFSLKKTNPWNIE
+207 
-221 IKSNFIYDF
+221 
-230 KKIGSDYWLG
+230 
-240 TEDGAYK
+240 
-247 VDANLSSAKL
+247 
-257 FNTQSTP
+257 
-264 SIVGNVIRSILQN
+264 
-277 HKGNIWLGTTTG
+277 GNIWLGTETG
-289 ISILSP
+289 ISILSSKN
-295 ENKLLFSYDAQNNIN
+295 ELLISYDAQNGMN
-310 FGLESSH
+310 FGLESSY
-317 ILSLFMDSNKS
+317 ILNLYKDSNDS
-328 IWVGT
+328 IWLGT
-333 YSGGLY
+333 FAGGLY
-339 RYNADSSEIKIFN
+339 RYNTDSSEIKIFN
-352 NVYIESNEP
+352 KERT
-361 DALSEIPKQS
+361 EIPEESQNS
-371 KVSKLSGKI
+371 GLSGNI
-380 VWGLSEDSNG
+380 IWGISEDTKG
-390 KIWVGTQSNGLNQL
+390 KIWIGTQSNGLSQL
-404 DTENFVFKQFLSD
+404 DPKNYVFQTFLSE
-417 FEHNIWALKIDEF
+417 FEHSIWAVKVDEF
-430 DQIWIASSGGIF
+430 DQIWIASSGGLF
-442 IYRQSSDTELVLVK
+442 IYKQSSETELTLVK
-456 NLFFGQDIIKL
+456 TLFPEINIDKL

-480 GVVSWIDP
+480 GIVYWINP
-488 KSLQIH
+488 KNIQI
-494 NINLTDNKINYIEPL
+494 NEIDLAANKINYIEPL
-509 FVDVDKNLWL
+509 YVDLDKNLWL

-528 NLDRKI
+528 NLDSKMVR
-534 VKQLVIEL
+534 QLVIEL
-542 DTSVRH
+542 ETSVRN
-548 FNSVIEVDDGYWLS
+548 FNSVIEVNDGFWLS
-562 SLRQG
+562 SLTQG
-567 IIKLEKPSYRITK
+567 IIKLARSSYRVTQT
-580 ILNDENGLASNQIL
+580 LTNENGLASNQIL
-594 KSIKFKD
+594 KSIKIKN
-601 SLWVSHV
+601 SLWISHV
-608 NGGIDE
+608 YGGIDE
-614 VSLKTGEFL
+614 ISLETGEVL
-623 QNIASGRFGYN
+623 QNIASSRLGFN
-634 ELNEDSGMLSK
+634 ELNEDSGLLSK
-645 AGKILF
+645 AGKIFF
-651 GGTDG
+651 GGADG
-656 FLMFDPDKSSIE
+656 LLMFDPDKLSIE
-668 AKLSIQA
+668 DNMQ
-675 NNQKPSEKQLQK
+675 NVSENTLLK
-687 SRPPTITQ
+687 SKVPTITE

-705 HSDNSPLL
+705 HSNNSPLL
-713 NPVNLS
+713 IPINLS
-719 NSIDLPNESTML
+719 NSIDLPHESSML

-742 PEAVKYRYRL
+742 PEAVQYRYRL
-752 LGLSDTWIE
+752 LGLSDKWIE
-761 TDAESLRRAEFSY
+761 TDAESLRRAQFSN
-774 LEFGS
+774 LDFGS
-779 YKFVVQSKNP
+779 YEFIVQSRNP
-789 LSPWSDSKVLQ
+789 LGVWSESKSLK
-800 INIAPPFWLQQNALI
+800 INIAPPFWLEQNAII
-815 LYALLSILILLY
+815 LYAILSVLTLLY
-827 WFKQIRSRNAIRQ
+827 WFKQVRSRNAIRQ
-840 SILENEERLKLT
+840 SIQVNEERLKLT

-864 IYQGQV
+864 IYLGQV
-870 FRSNT
+870 FRANT

-882 QDNIRVNSSY
+882 QDDIRVNSSY

-919 EMTYRA
+919 EITYRA
-925 KTYKGDWI
+925 KTYKGEWL

-948 QAQRM
+948 QPQRM

-987 DTSFKYISVNNSY
+987 DTSFKFISVNNSY
-1000 CNYTGE
+1000 CKYTSE

-1012 VSYLTFHQY
+1012 ASFLTFHQY

-1031 SLQQKGNWF
+1031 SLQQKGNWS
-1040 GEVESRRS
+1040 GEVESRRG
-1048 AGEKYEMELNIDA
+1048 AGEKYEMDLNIDA

-1083 ITEKELLKLSNTDP
+1083 VTEKELLKLSNTDT

-1106 FQASHSNIVRRDTHH
+1106 FQASHSNIVRRDTQH
-1121 ALICLD
+1121 ALICMD

-1139 HQTGDILIKQIAK
+1139 HQTGDVLIKQIAK
-1152 RLQKIAGTKATCYR
+1152 RLQKMAGTKATCYR

-1203 KQEFVLGA
+1203 KQDFVLGA

-1218 PEDGSNTQELLKNA
+1218 PEDGRTPQELLKNA

-1277 RVFYQPKVDIASGKL
+1277 TVFYQPKVDIASGKL

-1298 VRYEHPEKGLVSP
+1298 VRYEDPEKGLVSP

-1370 TTILQKS
+1370 MSILQKS

-1390 GTLMQNPENALR
+1390 STLMQSPENALR

-1451 EDRHMTQAI
+1451 EDRHMAQAI

-1496 LYSKPLNAAKFERL
+1496 LYSKPLNAVRFERL
-1510 LKENHQLQKVMQ
+1510 LKENYELQKVIQ
-1522 KSSI
+1522 NSNV

>member
-1 VHIRYLLTF
+1 LHIFYLLTF

-15 SLLLGLFSVHYSH
+15 SLLLGLFFIPYSH
-28 AANNVFVKYSKSEGL
+28 ATNNVFVKYSKSEGL

-49 NSLEDPS
+49 NSLEDAN

-75 KNYRHS
+75 KNYRHT
-81 SKDPHSLPNNFTKK
+81 KKEPDSLPNNFTKK
-95 LLLDSSE
+95 LLLDSSD

-130 QLSSNDIFAI
+130 QLNSNDIFAI
-140 ALNEDGSLLVST
+140 ALNKDGNLLVST
-152 AENLYL
+152 AANLYL
-158 YDHLANS
+158 YDNLANS
-165 FLPFTVNGEKLPADI
+165 FLPFTVNGESLPADI

-194 LASGIFILEHSSN
+194 LANGIFILEHSSN
-207 TLFSLKKTNPWNIE
+207 TLFSLKKTNPWNLKID
-221 IKSNFIYDF
+221 SNFIYDF
-230 KKIGSDYWLG
+230 KKIDGNYWLG

-247 VDANLSSAKL
+247 VDANLSSETL
-257 FNTQSTP
+257 FNTQSAP
-264 SIVGNVIRSILQN
+264 SIIGNEVRSILQN
-277 HKGNIWLGTTTG
+277 YNGNIWLGTTTG
-289 ISILSP
+289 ISILNQES
-295 ENKLLFSYDAQNNIN
+295 KILFSYDAQNNIN

-317 ILSLFMDSNKS
+317 ILSLFIDSNNS
-328 IWVGT
+328 IWLGT

-339 RYNADSSEIKIFN
+339 RYNSDNSKIKLFN
-352 NVYIESNEP
+352 KAPIIDEVHVKSG
-361 DALSEIPKQS
+361 
-371 KVSKLSGKI
+371 LSGDI
-380 VWGLSEDSNG
+380 VWGLAEDSSG
-390 KIWVGTQSNGLNQL
+390 KIWVATQSNGLNQL
-404 DTENFVFKQFLSD
+404 DSENYVFKQFLD
-417 FEHNIWALKIDEF
+417 GFEHNIWALRIDKF
-430 DQIWIASSGGIF
+430 NQIWVASSGGIF
-442 IYRQSSDTELVLVK
+442 VYQQSSDTELTLIKNILLGKDVL
-456 NLFFGQDIIKL
+456 KL
-467 SYFFGRMWLRTEN
+467 SYFFGRMWLRSEN
-480 GVVSWIDP
+480 GTISWIDP
-488 KSLQIH
+488 KSLEVNTID
-494 NINLTDNKINYIEPL
+494 LADNKIYYIEPL
-509 FVDVDKNLWL
+509 FVDADKNLWL

-528 NLDRKI
+528 NLDNKMLR
-534 VKQLVIEL
+534 QLVIEL
-542 DTSVRH
+542 ETSVRH

-567 IIKLEKPSYRITK
+567 IIKLEKSTYKITK
-580 ILNDENGLASNQIL
+580 QLNDENGLASNQIL
-594 KSIKFKD
+594 KTIKFKE
-601 SLWVSHV
+601 SLWASHV

-614 VSLKTGEFL
+614 ISLETGELL
-623 QNIASGRFGYN
+623 QNIASSRLGYN
-634 ELNEDSGMLSK
+634 ELNEDSGLLTK
-645 AGKILF
+645 AGMILF
-651 GGTDG
+651 GGSDG
-656 FLMFDPDKSSIE
+656 LLMFDPDKVSI
-668 AKLSIQA
+668 AGMQSLSNLAAGKLSIDP
-675 NNQKPSEKQLQK
+675 KKQQLYENPIQK
-687 SRPPTITQ
+687 SKTPTITQ
-695 LRLFNLPISV
+695 IRLFNLPISV
-705 HSDNSPLL
+705 HSDNSPLSKPINFL
-713 NPVNLS
+713 
-719 NSIDLPNESTML
+719 NSIALPHESTML
-731 SIKFAQVNPVN
+731 SIKFAQLNPVN
-742 PEAVKYRYRL
+742 PEAVKYRYRM
-752 LGLSDTWIE
+752 LGLSEQWIE
-761 TDAESLRRAEFSY
+761 TDVESLRRAQFSY

-779 YKFVVQSKNP
+779 YEFVVQSKDP
-789 LSPWSDSKVLQ
+789 LAPWSDSKSLQ
-800 INIAPPFWLQQNALI
+800 INIAPPFWLEQNARI
-815 LYALLSILILLY
+815 SYAILSILTLLY
-827 WFKQIRSRNAIRQ
+827 WFKQVRSRNAIRR

-882 QDNIRVNSSY
+882 QDDIRVNSSC

-919 EMTYRA
+919 ETTYRA
-925 KTYKGDWI
+925 KTYKGDWL

-948 QAQRM
+948 QPQRM

-987 DTSFKYISVNNSY
+987 DTSFKFISVNNSY
-1000 CNYTGE
+1000 CKYTGE

-1012 VSYLTFHQY
+1012 ASYLTFHQY

-1031 SLQQKGNWF
+1031 SLRQKGNWS
-1040 GEVESRRS
+1040 GEVESRRG
-1048 AGEKYEMELNIDA
+1048 AGEKYEMDLNVDA

-1083 ITEKELLKLSNTDP
+1083 VTEKELLKLSNTDP

-1121 ALICLD
+1121 ALICMD

-1139 HQTGDILIKQIAK
+1139 HQTGDVLIKQIAK
-1152 RLQKIAGTKATCYR
+1152 RLQKMAGTKATCYR

-1186 HFAQTILDNMAR
+1186 HFAQTILDNMSR

-1218 PEDGSNTQELLKNA
+1218 PEDGRNPQELLKNA

-1298 VRYEHPEKGLVSP
+1298 VRYEHPEKGIVSP

-1370 TTILQKS
+1370 MSILQNA

-1390 GTLMQNPENALR
+1390 STLMQSPENALR

-1421 GYSSLAYLKRFPIN
+1421 GFSSLAYLKRFPIN

-1451 EDRHMTQAI
+1451 EDRHMAQAI

-1496 LYSKPLNAAKFERL
+1496 LYSKPLNAVRFERL
-1510 LKENHQLQKVMQ
+1510 LKENHELRKIIQN
-1522 KSSI
+1522 SSI